1 MIKTAAAMSTIAS
14 VAPGAMAVSGVMK
27 NLAKSIYSRVIFSG
41 KSGEVTFALSAPSQ
55 EGKTDGAP

>member
-1 MIKTAAAMSTIAS
+1 MSTIAS

-41 KSGEVTFALSAPSQ
+41 KSGEGTFVLSAPSQ